1 MTAFHI
7 ELKQLVSQQKV
18 TISISLEP
26 DGPAMN
32 VIKRY
37 DFGAQAVRQAHIFV
51 NVNFGLDVGAEQA
64 HQAAEWWRMAAETAE
79 TLDRI
84 FLTRDDL
91 MRRISVRM
99 VSRTVTVVFEDGE
112 K

>member
-1 MTAFHI
+1 MTKFHI

-37 DFGAQAVRQAHIFV
+37 DFGAQTVRPAHIFV
-51 NVNFGLDVGAEQA
+51 NVNFGLDVGVEQA
-64 HQAAEWWRMAAETAE
+64 HQAAEWWRIAAITAE

-84 FLTRDDL
+84 FQTRDDL
-91 MRRISVRM
+91 RRPISARL
-99 VSRTVTVVFEDGE
+99 VSRTVTIQFVDGAE
-112 K
+112 

>member
-1 MTAFHI
+1 MTQFHI

-37 DFGAQAVRQAHIFV
+37 DFGPQKVAPAYIFV
-51 NVNFGLDVGAEQA
+51 NVGFGSHLGPEQA
-64 HQAAEWWRMAAETAE
+64 HQAAEWWRLAAVTAE
-79 TLDRI
+79 ILDRI
-84 FLTRDDL
+84 FQTRDDL
-91 MRRISVRM
+91 RRPISVRL
-99 VSRTVTVVFEDGE
+99 VSRMVTITFVDGAE
-112 K
+112 